1 MIEHSSAKLGLPH
14 EAGAPQRSRDQRGR
28 DLYPRN
34 SDRVGCEHS
43 RDLGT
48 IAGYDRTGR
57 RLAGSAGPLLA
68 SSRIASTPLRSATA
82 TKRRSR
88 LLRFARMGSAS
99 DGTSQLL
106 SPDPGPILFARQ
118 ELIVLRH
125 QEALGF
131 G

>member
-1 MIEHSSAKLGLPH
+1 MRRVLPSGLAIKEVGTCILATLIVWVVSMLATWALSLDTTEPG
-14 EAGAPQRSRDQRGR
+14 GASRDPLVCRWR
-28 DLYPRN
+28 
-34 SDRVGCEHS
+34 
-43 RDLGT
+43 LGEL
-48 IAGYDRTGR
+48 R
-57 RLAGSAGPLLA
+57 
-68 SSRIASTPLRSATA
+68 PLRSATA

-106 SPDPGPILFARQ
+106 SPDPGPILFAWQ